1 MSSVLQSFVNP
12 AYTRILQNVSIFII
26 ANKPVTYGLKMFMAC
41 NIGTNYK
48 INAESY
54 LGKSTNT
61 NKIPLKEYFSKRLV
75 KTVEG
80 INRKSTMGNW
90 FTSIKLAEDLLK
102 TNLTLVG
109 I

>member
-1 MSSVLQSFVNP
+1 M
-12 AYTRILQNVSIFII
+12 QNVSIFII
-26 ANKPVTYGLKMFMAC
+26 AYKPVKYGLKILTC

-61 NKIPLKEYFSKRLV
+61 NKMPLKEYFGKHLI
-75 KTVEG
+75 KTVKG
-80 INRKSTMGNW
+80 INRKSTVRNC

-109 I
+109 T